1 MSGLPGLAELRGRPR
16 GSSRPGRGDVGI
28 PGSGRREPTETN
40 QADPSRGDRPSRLSF
55 GSQNLGKLT
64 GGWLI
69 GSLVILVLAGCGKP
83 ETAQGQAYR
92 EFYLS
97 DEVTVNYSH
106 ADLGYTKVLD
116 GCTVESYGEVI
127 MEAARTSPM
136 GQEETVLDA
145 TYYGEREFTKQIFI
159 EMGLGETVREI
170 VDGRWQTDYE
180 HGFGGIPRSTTT
192 DLTTNVLVAETKNI
206 GKQGDG
212 AFTHTEIGYDETG
225 EKVFESLVTR
235 DATTGLIVEEEVKF
249 GANLQ
254 DYHQYELTVGR
265 WPVLR

>member
-1 MSGLPGLAELRGRPR
+1 
-16 GSSRPGRGDVGI
+16 V
-28 PGSGRREPTETN
+28 
-40 QADPSRGDRPSRLSF
+40 
-55 GSQNLGKLT
+55 
-64 GGWLI
+64 
-69 GSLVILVLAGCGKP
+69 
-83 ETAQGQAYR
+83 QAYR
-92 EFYLS
+92 EFYPS
-97 DEVTVNYSH
+97 GEVTVNYSH
-106 ADLGYTKVLD
+106 ADLGYAKVLD

-136 GQEETVLDA
+136 GQGETVLEA
-145 TYYGEREFTKQIFI
+145 TYYGEREFTKQIVI

-170 VDGRWQTDYE
+170 VDGTWQTDYE
-180 HGFGGIPRSTTT
+180 HGFGGIPRSTTI
-192 DLTTNVLVAETKNI
+192 DLTTNVLVAETNNI

-212 AFTHTEIGYDETG
+212 TFTHTEIGYGESG

-235 DATTGLIVEEEVKF
+235 DATTGLIVEEEVKS